1 MKYLKYLF
9 NFKINENNLT
19 KSNIQILEDLCIG
32 HLVYL
37 LDENNYTVDVFGPN
51 DYKDNYY
58 IIFKKT
64 AKEDIEWSN
73 IKDYFEPFIEY
84 LSKRCKINKI
94 STAIIGT
101 GFIDSNNLEDF
112 LKKDIKKFTL
122 LTINISM

>member
-9 NFKINENNLT
+9 NFKINENSLIKENV
-19 KSNIQILEDLCIG
+19 QILEDLCIG

-37 LDENNYTVDVFGPN
+37 LDEDNYTVDVFGPN
-51 DYKDNYY
+51 DLCDYY
-58 IIFKKT
+58 SVFFKKT
-64 AKEDIEWSN
+64 TEEDIEWSN

-94 STAIIGT
+94 STGVIGT
-101 GFIDSNNLEDF
+101 GFIDSNNLQEF
-112 LKKDIKKFTL
+112 LERNTKEFRL